1 MEFVAAMHIF
11 IKLFLTSMNI
21 CRFKSG
27 PEALSRSPEFL
38 RCALYLYIGVNSVL
52 IMLSMTWVNG
62 LLQVFVQLGLLVGF
76 TWGVLFI
83 FGNVQRFSQT
93 LTALLGVDSIISFCS
108 LPVVGL
114 LKSDMLPE
122 KGFLLFL
129 VIMLWHWGVMG
140 HIFRHA
146 LSRSLASGL
155 GLSFLFFY
163 GSYYV
168 IFLLPRTI
176 I

>member
-1 MEFVAAMHIF
+1 MEFVLEMHIF
-11 IKLFLTSMNI
+11 IKLFLISIEI

-27 PEALSRSPEFL
+27 PQAMSRSSEFL
-38 RCALYLYIGVNSVL
+38 RRAVYLYIGVNSVL

-62 LLQVFVQLGLLVGF
+62 LLQVFVQLVLLAGF

-83 FGNVQRFSQT
+83 FGNIQRFSQT

-114 LKSDMLPE
+114 LKSEMLPE
-122 KGFLLFL
+122 KGFVLFL

-140 HIFRHA
+140 HVFRHA

-168 IFLLPRTI
+168 IYLLPRTI

>member
-1 MEFVAAMHIF
+1 MHIF

-27 PEALSRSPEFL
+27 PQALSRSPEFL
-38 RCALYLYIGVNSVL
+38 RCGLYLYIGVNSAL

-114 LKSDMLPE
+114 LKSGMLPE

>member
-1 MEFVAAMHIF
+1 
-11 IKLFLTSMNI
+11 
-21 CRFKSG
+21 
-27 PEALSRSPEFL
+27 
-38 RCALYLYIGVNSVL
+38 
-52 IMLSMTWVNG
+52 MLSMTWVNG
-62 LLQVFVQLGLLVGF
+62 LLQVFVQLGLLAGF

-83 FGNVQRFSQT
+83 FGNIQRFSQT
-93 LTALLGVDSIISFCS
+93 LTALLGTDSIISFCS
-108 LPVVGL
+108 LPVMGL
-114 LKSDMLPE
+114 LKSEMLAE
-122 KGFLLFL
+122 KVFFLLL

-168 IFLLPRTI
+168 IFHLSRTI